1 MKSGTPSS
9 ACLKLKYFLFSLGPK
24 ESNQNWLLT
33 NADLAPFIPLE
44 ADFDGLQPMPLAWPR
59 TVEHGQ
65 DWVIAACA
73 GENRHNELFSILTAN
88 NLDFP
93 NRAENTLREAA
104 GGRLR
109 HEETS
114 WVSTNGAA

>member
-1 MKSGTPSS
+1 M
-9 ACLKLKYFLFSLGPK
+9 
-24 ESNQNWLLT
+24 LT

-44 ADFDGLQPMPLAWPR
+44 ADFDGLQPMPLARAQHSGAWTDR
-59 TVEHGQ
+59 
-65 DWVIAACA
+65 VIAACA
-73 GENRHNELFSILTAN
+73 GENRHNELILTAN

-93 NRAENTLREAA
+93 NRAQNMLHEAA

-114 WVSTNGAA
+114 WVSTNGSA